1 MLRTA
6 QSQKKPE
13 SQKKSPKRLRRRP
26 ALWLRDL
33 LPRSYSVAQ
42 HQALYRAARGL
53 REVTSNIHG
62 VSQATRD
69 ASTNAQKVN
78 AAALALR
85 AIAQELQR
93 LVSRFVVS
101 REA

>member
-1 MLRTA
+1 VLRTA

-53 REVTSNIHG
+53 REGPVVQRLAEYDQSGT
-62 VSQATRD
+62 VSP
-69 ASTNAQKVN
+69 
-78 AAALALR
+78 LH
-85 AIAQELQR
+85 ELQG
-93 LVSRFVVS
+93 
-101 REA
+101 